1 MKISDY
7 IVEYFSEKGVN
18 HFFGYQGTMISHLV
32 DSIYMNKSV
41 ENHSCYNEQGAAFAA
56 VGYAKATE
64 KVAVAYATSGP
75 GAINLLSGIADAYYD
90 SAPVVFIVGQ
100 LNTYEY
106 TGIKG
111 IRQNGFQETDI
122 ISIAAPIVKYCEK
135 VERKENI
142 RFVLE
147 KSFYMA
153 TEGRKGPVLI
163 DLPMNIQREQVEI
176 EKLQGFEDFKK
187 VENSEKYIEEV
198 AKDILSELKNSE
210 SPVILLGN
218 GIAHGSDAH
227 KDILSIARKMNIP
240 VITSMLG
247 KDLLESD
254 DSINYGYIGG
264 GYGLRYAN
272 FIACK
277 KADLIVSL
285 GCSLCK
291 RQTTMNTEKFA
302 ENAQIIRVD
311 IDPKELLRKVH
322 KNEKSYL
329 MDCSLIIN
337 SMMKYSLKYYFDHSG
352 WLKKC
357 KQIKEQLV
365 EFDINSKVRKPNTFL
380 SLLSK
385 YIGEENVICVD
396 VGQHQIW
403 TAQSFDI
410 KKGQKMLF
418 SGGHGAMGFA
428 LPACIGAY
436 YGIKKR
442 TCVICG
448 DGALQMNIQELQWV
462 FREQIPVTI
471 IVLNN
476 FSLGLIQQQ
485 QDDMFDG
492 NYFASTEKGGYTAPD
507 FQKIGEAYRIKSY
520 KVSTLNEFETVLKS
534 INNMEPILIEIIL
547 SEKSRAF
554 PKTFFGEEMYN
565 QRPYI
570 PVDIMEKL
578 LEL

>member
-32 DSIYMNKSV
+32 DSIYKNKNV

-56 VGYAKATE
+56 VGYAKTTG

-90 SAPVVFIVGQ
+90 SAPVVFITGQ

-135 VERKENI
+135 VEHKENI
-142 RFVLE
+142 RLVLD
-147 KSFYMA
+147 KAFYMA
-153 TEGRKGPVLI
+153 MEGRKGPVLI
-163 DLPMNIQREQVEI
+163 DLPMNIQREQVNVGNLQ
-176 EKLQGFEDFKK
+176 KLADFKK
-187 VENSEKYIEEV
+187 VENSDKDIEEV
-198 AKDILSELKNSE
+198 ANYILKELKNSKA
-210 SPVILLGN
+210 PTFLLGN
-218 GIAHGSDAH
+218 GIVYGSDAH

-254 DSINYGYIGG
+254 DPINFGYIGG
-264 GYGLRYAN
+264 GYGHRYAN
-272 FIACK
+272 FIAYK
-277 KADLIVSL
+277 KTDLIVSL

-311 IDPKELLRKVH
+311 IDSKELSRKVH
-322 KNEKSYL
+322 KNEKAYL

-337 SMMKYSLKYYFDHSG
+337 SMMKNSSKYHFDHSE
-352 WLKKC
+352 WLNKC

-365 EFDINSKVRKPNTFL
+365 EFDNNSKVRKPNTFL

-385 YIGEENVICVD
+385 YIEEENVICVD

-403 TAQSFDI
+403 AAQSFDI
-410 KKGQKMLF
+410 KKGQKMIF
-418 SGGHGAMGFA
+418 
-428 LPACIGAY
+428 
-436 YGIKKR
+436 
-442 TCVICG
+442 
-448 DGALQMNIQELQWV
+448 
-462 FREQIPVTI
+462 
-471 IVLNN
+471 
-476 FSLGLIQQQ
+476 
-485 QDDMFDG
+485 
-492 NYFASTEKGGYTAPD
+492 
-507 FQKIGEAYRIKSY
+507 
-520 KVSTLNEFETVLKS
+520 
-534 INNMEPILIEIIL
+534 
-547 SEKSRAF
+547 
-554 PKTFFGEEMYN
+554 
-565 QRPYI
+565 
-570 PVDIMEKL
+570 
-578 LEL
+578 